1 MEVMI
6 TRGVFKKQR
15 KHSKMAGGFFS
26 FEEEGTSTKLYGYG
40 HGDHIRL
47 RDEHGNVWRGSAERT
62 DESVRYT
69 FRDPNGRTITGVSD
83 SFGIILRDDKGKT
96 WRGFID

>member
-6 TRGVFKKQR
+6 TRGIFKKQR
-15 KHSKMAGGFFS
+15 KHTKMAGGFFS

-47 RDEHGNVWRGSAERT
+47 RDETHRGVVRAGRLLPPV
-62 DESVRYT
+62 DSV
-69 FRDPNGRTITGVSD
+69 FPLENGRQAFERLQAGKQ
-83 SFGIILRDDKGKT
+83 FGKIVVRIS
-96 WRGFID
+96 

>member
-1 MEVMI
+1 MI
-6 TRGVFKKQR
+6 PRGIFTKKR
-15 KHSKMAGGFFS
+15 THTKMAGGFFS
-26 FEEEGTSTKLYGYG
+26 IEEEGTSMKLYGFG

-47 RDEHGNVWRGSAERT
+47 RDEHGNVWRGSAERGT
-62 DESVRYT
+62 DDAVRYT
-69 FRDPNGRTITGVSD
+69 FRDPNGRTISGVSD